1 MRRTLLVFALAVTT
15 LPLCLP
21 AMLYAQERE
30 GTQMKTLPQGE
41 LDVVK
46 VLLAQERAW
55 NKGDMS
61 GFTSGYKNSPDTLF
75 IGSDIARGYDGMVA
89 RYNRSYPNKD
99 TMGRLTFSDL
109 EPRLL
114 DEKFATVTGKFQL
127 ERSKKGGGNAS
138 GIFSLVLEKTPDGW
152 KIVLDHTS

>member
-1 MRRTLLVFALAVTT
+1 MRRILLTLALTVAVVPLVAPR
-15 LPLCLP
+15 PLH
-21 AMLYAQERE
+21 AQERE
-30 GTQMKTLPQGE
+30 GSQMKTLPQGE

-55 NKGDMS
+55 NKGDMA
-61 GFTSGYKNSPDTLF
+61 GFTSGYKNSPDTVF
-75 IGSDIARGYDGMVA
+75 MGSELARGYDGMVA
-89 RYNRSYPNKD
+89 RYAKNYPNKE

-109 EPRLL
+109 EPHLL
-114 DEKFATVTGKFQL
+114 DDRFATVTGAFQL

-138 GIFSLVLEKTPDGW
+138 GIFSLVLEKTADGW